1 VTFLNFNAPNSL
13 YSKAALAM
21 CKIRRIEPSLAS
33 CYFAAKSGRIAMKK
47 LLASAVI
54 LAILSSPAF
63 AQLGKKED
71 DPLVLEEKEKQ
82 KQAETVDKQYK
93 QMMERLR
100 KDKDTGAAKTDP
112 WSNMRT
118 PNDGKR

>member
-1 VTFLNFNAPNSL
+1 
-13 YSKAALAM
+13 M
-21 CKIRRIEPSLAS
+21 R
-33 CYFAAKSGRIAMKK
+33 K

-63 AQLGKKED
+63 AQLQQKKED
-71 DPLVLEEKEKQ
+71 DPLMVLEKEKQ
-82 KQAETVDKQYK
+82 KQAEALDKQYK
-93 QMMERLR
+93 RMMERSR
-100 KDKDTGAAKTDP
+100 KDMETPKTDP

>member
-1 VTFLNFNAPNSL
+1 
-13 YSKAALAM
+13 M
-21 CKIRRIEPSLAS
+21 CKIHRIEPSLAS
-33 CYFAAKSGRIAMKK
+33 CYFAAKLGCIAMKK

-63 AQLGKKED
+63 AQLGKKEE
-71 DPLVLEEKEKQ
+71 DPLVAEEKEKQ
-82 KQAETVDKQYK
+82 KQAEALDKQY
-93 QMMERLR
+93 QRMMQRSR
-100 KDKDTGAAKTDP
+100 KDTETPKTDP

>member
-1 VTFLNFNAPNSL
+1 
-13 YSKAALAM
+13 
-21 CKIRRIEPSLAS
+21 
-33 CYFAAKSGRIAMKK
+33 MKK

-63 AQLGKKED
+63 AQLGKKEE
-71 DPLVLEEKEKQ
+71 DPLVAEEKEKQ
-82 KQAETVDKQYK
+82 KQAEALDKQY
-93 QMMERLR
+93 QRMMQRSR
-100 KDKDTGAAKTDP
+100 KDTETPKTDP

>member
-1 VTFLNFNAPNSL
+1 
-13 YSKAALAM
+13 M
-21 CKIRRIEPSLAS
+21 R
-33 CYFAAKSGRIAMKK
+33 K

-63 AQLGKKED
+63 AQKKEE
-71 DPLVLEEKEKQ
+71 PLEILERDKQ
-82 KQAETVDKQYK
+82 RQAEALDKQYK
-93 QMMERLR
+93 RMMDRSR
-100 KDKDTGAAKTDP
+100 KDAETPKTDP

>member
-1 VTFLNFNAPNSL
+1 
-13 YSKAALAM
+13 M
-21 CKIRRIEPSLAS
+21 CKIHRIEPSLAS
-33 CYFAAKSGRIAMKK
+33 CYFAAKLGRIAMKK

-63 AQLGKKED
+63 AQLGNKE
-71 DPLVLEEKEKQ
+71 DPLVAEEKEKQ
-82 KQAETVDKQYK
+82 KRAEALDKQYK
-93 QMMERLR
+93 QMMERSR
-100 KDKDTGAAKTDP
+100 KDTETPKTDP

>member
-1 VTFLNFNAPNSL
+1 
-13 YSKAALAM
+13 M
-21 CKIRRIEPSLAS
+21 CKIQRIEPSLAS
-33 CYFAAKSGRIAMKK
+33 CYFAEKSGRIAMKK

-63 AQLGKKED
+63 AQLGQKED
-71 DPLVLEEKEKQ
+71 EPLVAEEKEKQ
-82 KQAETVDKQYK
+82 KRAEALDKQYK
-93 QMMERLR
+93 QMMERSR
-100 KDKDTGAAKTDP
+100 KDTGAPKTDP

>member
-1 VTFLNFNAPNSL
+1 
-13 YSKAALAM
+13 M
-21 CKIRRIEPSLAS
+21 
-33 CYFAAKSGRIAMKK
+33 GK

-63 AQLGKKED
+63 AQKKED
-71 DPLVLEEKEKQ
+71 EPLAIIEK
-82 KQAETVDKQYK
+82 DKQRQVEAVDRQYK
-93 QMMERLR
+93 RMMERSR
-100 KDKDTGAAKTDP
+100 KDTDMPKTDP